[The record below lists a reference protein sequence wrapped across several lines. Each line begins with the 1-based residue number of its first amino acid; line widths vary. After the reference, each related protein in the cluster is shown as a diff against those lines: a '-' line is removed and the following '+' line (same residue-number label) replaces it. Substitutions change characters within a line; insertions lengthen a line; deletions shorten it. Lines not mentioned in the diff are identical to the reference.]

1 MYEFIDIND
10 YQENLYPSIQTVVDG
25 INLDHE
31 IDGFRT
37 LSVSN
42 RSLIGRDVETLKFV
56 ARGYKDKVA
65 NRIREDKSAYV
76 NTFITSDLQGILIK
90 VKYKLEANSNEEFRE
105 RLSYLAHCLQKEQV
119 KFIWTDDPEYYYIGT
134 VTDYDEPEEFSNKI
148 VASFSVFMTD
158 PRKTYILPLKAEN
171 QNVTKDTIIF
181 HTRFEMFELESF
193 KITLKESTNKL
204 IVKNQSQNLALIL
217 TREFK
222 AGDTFTY
229 ESENFIKLNGL
240 NAMIYLDLES
250 NLEEFNVQENDEIT
264 FSAPCDYEMNIISKR
279 F

>member
-10 YQENLYPSIQTVVDG
+10 YQDNLHPSIQTIIDG

-31 IDGFRT
+31 IDGFST

-65 NRIREDKSAYV
+65 NRVREDKSAYV
-76 NTFITSDLQGILIK
+76 NTFITSDLQGISIK
-90 VKYKLEANSNEEFRE
+90 VKYKLEANTNEEFRE
-105 RLSYLAHCLQKEQV
+105 RLSYLAYCLQKEQV
-119 KFIWTDDPEYYYIGT
+119 KFIWTDDPEYHYIGT

-148 VASFSVFMTD
+148 IASFSVFMTD
-158 PRKTYILPLKAEN
+158 PRKTYNLPLKAEN
-171 QNVTKDTIIF
+171 KNVKKDIITF
-181 HTRFEMFELESF
+181 HTRFEMFELDSF
-193 KITLKESTNKL
+193 KITIKEPTKKF
-204 IVKNQSQNLALIL
+204 IVKNQTQNLSIIL
-217 TREFK
+217 TGEFK
-222 AGDTFTY
+222 AGDTFSY
-229 ESENFIKLNGL
+229 KAGEFIKRNGL
-240 NAMIYLDLES
+240 NAMTNLELES

-264 FSAPCDYEMNIISKR
+264 FSTLSDYEMNITSRR